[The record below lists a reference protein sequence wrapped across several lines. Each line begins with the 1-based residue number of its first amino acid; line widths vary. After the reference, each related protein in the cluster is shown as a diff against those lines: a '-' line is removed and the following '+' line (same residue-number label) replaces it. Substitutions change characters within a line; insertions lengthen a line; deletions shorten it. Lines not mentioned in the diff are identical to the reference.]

1 MPTKRSLMTGRDAPS
16 DWWVETPSGKGS
28 SDENFP
34 VASRLIAPHLRPH
47 VLAFYDFVRAADD
60 IADNPGLDPQ
70 DKLTRLDQM
79 EASLHVDGP
88 LTKPRKLAETF
99 AATGVSDTHARNMLS
114 AFRQDATK
122 QRYSDLV
129 ELWDYCDRSAAPVG
143 KFLVD
148 LHGEDQRCHNG
159 AAALANVLQVLN
171 HIQDCQADF
180 LTMNRVYLPQDML
193 SAHGAQ
199 IEDLRGPALTP
210 SLRAMLDDL
219 LDACA
224 TRMGAARQLVGE
236 IRTRSFAGET
246 QAIVALAARLLA
258 RLRNEDPIAGRVKL
272 TKLDFSIAAAQG
284 VGRYLRPRWR

>member
-1 MPTKRSLMTGRDAPS
+1 MTGREAPA
-16 DWWVETPSGKGS
+16 DLRVETPSGKGA

-60 IADNPGLDPQ
+60 IADNPNLDPQ
-70 DKLTRLDQM
+70 DKLIRLDQM

-88 LTKPRKLAETF
+88 LTKPRRLAETF
-99 AATGVSDTHARNMLS
+99 AATGVTDAYARDMLS
-114 AFRQDATK
+114 AFRQDTTK
-122 QRYSDLV
+122 QRYRDLD

-143 KFLVD
+143 RFLVD
-148 LHGEDQRCHNG
+148 LHREDQNCHNG
-159 AAALANVLQVLN
+159 AGALANVLQVLN
-171 HIQDCQADF
+171 HIQDCQSDF
-180 LTMNRVYLPQDML
+180 LTMDRVYLPQDMW

-210 SLRAMLDDL
+210 SLRAMLNAL

-236 IRTRSFAGET
+236 IRSRSFAAET
-246 QAIVALAARLLA
+246 QAVVALATRLLQ
-258 RLRNEDPIAGRVKL
+258 RLRNEDPIAGRVAL
-272 TKLDFSIAAAQG
+272 TKVDFSRAAAQG
-284 VGRYLRPRWR
+284 VGRYLRPRWG